1 MLCCVEISLKIG
13 MLFREYLNLHYKEFC
28 TGCSACVEKCPVS
41 ALSLE
46 QDDQGYFV
54 SHFNSDVCINCNA
67 CEGICPVL
75 YQRQII
81 DDRKE
86 TPELY
91 AVQMSEEDRRFS
103 SSGGFFPAVAKI
115 ILSRGGHVVG
125 CRWSGDMRAE
135 HVVINNIE
143 DLNSLRGSKYVQS
156 YIGDTYKAVRQLL
169 KKKKFVLFVGTPCLV
184 AGLIAF
190 LGKDYENLITID
202 VLCSYAPSQGYFL
215 SYLKG
220 QYPNEKITKCNFRDK
235 ANGWSASAMT
245 IEKDNGSSKI
255 KELRSYDY
263 DLYEKAF
270 LDRLMMSEHCNNCIF
285 PCHQRQGDLSMGDFW
300 EICQLNPSFD
310 DQGTNSI
317 LVNSEKGRKLFNE
330 VSKYATKL
338 EKRKLKELSGDRI
351 EKHEW
356 ANPHPQ
362 YERFQELYSKEGF
375 NKAARECLDNHF
387 DVAILGCYEVRN
399 FGSHLTY
406 FALYHTIKSM
416 GMSVALVGCPADADY
431 QSCGKPEYFKR
442 IPYYAYEMIPQYKDR
457 MNMRAVNDVAD
468 KFIIGSD
475 QMWDSTLYKYFG
487 SFGFLDFVFD
497 NKVKLSYATSFGKP
511 DWYGKEQE
519 RKKIEYFLS
528 RFDGVSV
535 RETSGVKICK
545 KHFHTNAVWNLDP
558 VFLCNVNYYRELIK
572 NSTISFP
579 EKYLAAYILDCS
591 PSKIQILRK
600 IANRV
605 HLPLMVLADPNNGYQ
620 VQDSSIKAPV
630 KYVEDWLKFLA
641 KATYVVTDS
650 FHGMCVSLIFHKKMI
665 AVRNVRRGAARF
677 DDYGVKLSIE
687 DSIKSTFADLL
698 TDKNLFEH
706 NDYDRID
713 ALLKG
718 YKQKSENWLK
728 TKLSI
733 DKTSIPLST
742 FDIVTMREDELMA
755 DRVEK
760 VLKRDIPLA
769 IHENSIIYR
778 AASLFKKYGLFATI
792 KVVLYKI
799 KHML

>member
-1 MLCCVEISLKIG
+1 
-13 MLFREYLNLHYKEFC
+13 
-28 TGCSACVEKCPVS
+28 
-41 ALSLE
+41 
-46 QDDQGYFV
+46 
-54 SHFNSDVCINCNA
+54 
-67 CEGICPVL
+67 
-75 YQRQII
+75 
-81 DDRKE
+81 
-86 TPELY
+86 
-91 AVQMSEEDRRFS
+91 
-103 SSGGFFPAVAKI
+103 
-115 ILSRGGHVVG
+115 
-125 CRWSGDMRAE
+125 
-135 HVVINNIE
+135 
-143 DLNSLRGSKYVQS
+143 
-156 YIGDTYKAVRQLL
+156 
-169 KKKKFVLFVGTPCLV
+169 
-184 AGLIAF
+184 
-190 LGKDYENLITID
+190 
-202 VLCSYAPSQGYFL
+202 
-215 SYLKG
+215 
-220 QYPNEKITKCNFRDK
+220 
-235 ANGWSASAMT
+235 
-245 IEKDNGSSKI
+245 
-255 KELRSYDY
+255 
-263 DLYEKAF
+263 
-270 LDRLMMSEHCNNCIF
+270 
-285 PCHQRQGDLSMGDFW
+285 
-300 EICQLNPSFD
+300 
-310 DQGTNSI
+310 
-317 LVNSEKGRKLFNE
+317 
-330 VSKYATKL
+330 
-338 EKRKLKELSGDRI
+338 
-351 EKHEW
+351 
-356 ANPHPQ
+356 
-362 YERFQELYSKEGF
+362 
-375 NKAARECLDNHF
+375 
-387 DVAILGCYEVRN
+387 
-399 FGSHLTY
+399 
-406 FALYHTIKSM
+406 
-416 GMSVALVGCPADADY
+416 MSVALVGCPADADY

-487 SFGFLDFVFD
+487 SYGFLDFVFD

-545 KHFHTNAVWNLDP
+545 KHFHANAVWNLDP
-558 VFLCNVNYYRELIK
+558 VFLCNVNHYRELIK

-579 EKYLAAYILDCS
+579 KKYLAAYILDCS

-600 IANRV
+600 IADRV

-630 KYVEDWLKFLA
+630 NYVEDWLKFLA
-641 KATYVVTDS
+641 MATYVVTDS

-687 DSIKSTFADLL
+687 ASIKSTFADLL

-742 FDIVTMREDELMA
+742 FDIVSMREDELMA
-755 DRVEK
+755 DRMEK

-769 IHENSIIYR
+769 IHENSSIYR
-778 AASLFKKYGLFATI
+778 AASFFKQYGLSATI
-792 KVVLYKI
+792 KVILYKI